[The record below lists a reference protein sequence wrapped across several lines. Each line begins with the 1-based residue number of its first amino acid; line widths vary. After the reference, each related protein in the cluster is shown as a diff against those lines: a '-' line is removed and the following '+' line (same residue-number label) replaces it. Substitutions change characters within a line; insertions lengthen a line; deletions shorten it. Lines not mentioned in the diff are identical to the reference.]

1 MDRYLRFFLRLCA
14 ITFGFFIGTLAAAV
28 AFAFLTRVITPEEAG
43 HITNAGL
50 GIGLVAGFLV
60 AAAIAGY
67 IAFVPAMLVIL
78 FAEYTR
84 RRDWLFYT
92 IAGGLVAVIVPL
104 LGHRVIGA
112 GPSDTV
118 NALIMLAVAGMIGG
132 LAYWLFA
139 GARAGNWLPSDGVPP
154 TAPPSAGS

>member
-14 ITFGFFIGTLAAAV
+14 ITFGFFIGTLASAV

-43 HITNAGL
+43 HITSAGL

-92 IAGGLVAVIVPL
+92 IAGGLVAVIVPF
-104 LGHRVIGA
+104 LGPLIGA
-112 GPSDTV
+112 APFRP
-118 NALIMLAVAGMIGG
+118 APLMIRHRTDDRRPLGYSG
-132 LAYWLFA
+132 RSP
-139 GARAGNWLPSDGVPP
+139 ARGRNWLRFGEFDLR
-154 TAPPSAGS
+154 